1 MKYIFCFIAITSIL
15 NTYAQQPPCDTRL
28 IQHQIDSVKDKAK
41 DQGYSIYREA
51 IVPMESEYE
60 IPVIAELSNQKIY
73 KYIFIAQPDS
83 RLLETRIFDF
93 DEKQIA
99 YTKKQPLLSDPNVI
113 EIDFIPK
120 FTEKHMVRAVQINK
134 KKKQLC
140 GYIVLF
146 EIANKELK

>member
-1 MKYIFCFIAITSIL
+1 MKYIFCFITLFTLLDAS
-15 NTYAQQPPCDTRL
+15 AQQIPCDSRL
-28 IQHQIDSVKDKAK
+28 IQHQIDSVKDNAK
-41 DQGYSIYREA
+41 EQGYTIYREA
-51 IVPMESEYE
+51 LVPMESEYE

-93 DEKQIA
+93 DEKQVA
-99 YTKKQPLLSDPNVI
+99 YTKKQPLLSDPNII
-113 EIDFIPK
+113 EIEFIPK
-120 FTEKHMVRAVQINK
+120 FTEKHMLRAVQVHK

-146 EIANKELK
+146 EIANKEL